1 MSVFTKSTAA
11 KVARWS
17 AVPAIAAGALALA
30 AGPALAEGTAI
41 GITTYSG
48 SVYGG
53 QLDASGAYQCS
64 TSSPYDH
71 LKVTAVQEGPNGPV
85 TATEYEVMPCTNGTL
100 TWQASLGGSPD
111 QWFADGNTRID
122 VTLWAPGDWN
132 GRAAASM
139 VIWA

>member
-17 AVPAIAAGALALA
+17 AVPAIAAGALALSV
-30 AGPALAEGTAI
+30 GPALAEGTAI

-48 SVYGG
+48 TVSGG
-53 QLDASGAYQCS
+53 QLNVSGAYQCA
-64 TSSPYDH
+64 TSAYDH
-71 LKVTAVQEGPNGPV
+71 LEVTAVQEGPNGPV
-85 TATEYEVMPCTNGTL
+85 SSTVYEVMPCTGNTL
-100 TWQASLGGSPD
+100 TWQATLGGTQE
-111 QWFADGNTRID
+111 QWFEDGNTRID
-122 VTLWAPGDWN
+122 VTLWTPGQWD